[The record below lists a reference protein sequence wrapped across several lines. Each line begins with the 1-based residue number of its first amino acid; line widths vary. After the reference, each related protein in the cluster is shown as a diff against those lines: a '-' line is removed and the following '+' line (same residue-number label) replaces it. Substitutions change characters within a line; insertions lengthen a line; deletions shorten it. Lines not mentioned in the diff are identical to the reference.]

1 LAYEK
6 YLRNWQRVIAAPR
19 INRRSATRWVLAM
32 SIRFLA
38 KELYRVMKEVEHL
51 EKDLADMAPGRP
63 ERNALERRLM
73 AARAE
78 ERRIKAMMEGAKAD

>member
-1 LAYEK
+1 
-6 YLRNWQRVIAAPR
+6 
-19 INRRSATRWVLAM
+19 
-32 SIRFLA
+32 
-38 KELYRVMKEVEHL
+38 MKEVEHL

-78 ERRIKAMMEGAKAD
+78 EGRIKAMMEGAKAD